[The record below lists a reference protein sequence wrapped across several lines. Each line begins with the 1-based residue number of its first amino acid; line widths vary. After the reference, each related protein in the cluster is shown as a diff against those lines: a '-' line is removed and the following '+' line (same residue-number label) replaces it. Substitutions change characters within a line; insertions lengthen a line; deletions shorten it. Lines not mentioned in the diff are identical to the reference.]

1 METEALPEILLTA
14 PAARVPAPSW
24 ARLYRHQSA
33 TLHQIRA
40 LRGLPALTVVQ
51 AKAPASLMKQEVFL
65 RILAE
70 RAKHAPFPW
79 RIVFLFDQGRRL
91 KAGDFSSVL
100 RLFPTHAVEF
110 AQGARDGAVAV
121 EGAWAKILKER
132 AEDPRRD
139 PLGQITSV
147 VRATADLRAESG
159 RLSADRVAEAFG
171 LSVAEVAKILGAS
184 RQAVS
189 KTPDAQAL
197 QEGLRHFERIA
208 RLRTVLPT
216 EDFRKWL
223 NMPRQDLKD
232 RSPLELVRGRKASVV
247 ADLVEDMLTGAPV

>member
-1 METEALPEILLTA
+1 MEIEALPEILLTA

-51 AKAPASLMKQEVFL
+51 AKAPASLMKQETFL
-65 RILAE
+65 RVLAA
-70 RAKHAPFPW
+70 RAKHAPLSW
-79 RIVFLFDQGRRL
+79 KIVFLFDQGPRL
-91 KAGDFSSVL
+91 KAEDFFSVL
-100 RLFPTHAVEF
+100 KWFPTHSVEF
-110 AQGARDGAVAV
+110 AQGAGNGATAV
-121 EGAWAKILKER
+121 EEAWAKILKER
-132 AEDPRRD
+132 SEEPRRD

-159 RLSADRVAEAFG
+159 RLSADRVAEVFG

-197 QEGLRHFERIA
+197 QERLRHFERIA
-208 RLRTVLPT
+208 RLRTILPGG
-216 EDFRKWL
+216 DFLKWL
-223 NMPRQDLKD
+223 NLQRPSLGEKAPLDLI
-232 RSPLELVRGRKASVV
+232 KAKKAVVV
-247 ADLVEDMLTGAPV
+247 ADLVEDMLTGAPD